1 VVETKDTERILEI
14 LENLS
19 DEALSV
25 NLLKEFSE
33 KNKKF
38 GKLLLNQDSTLS
50 HAEWKNMC
58 NEAKNEMDEFLA
70 KIESYSL

>member
-1 VVETKDTERILEI
+1 MVETKDTDRILEI

-38 GKLLLNQDSTLS
+38 GKLILNQDSALS
-50 HAEWKNMC
+50 HDEWKQRC
-58 NEAKNEMDEFLA
+58 DEAKKEMDEFLA

>member
-1 VVETKDTERILEI
+1 MVETKDTDRILEI
-14 LENLS
+14 LENLA

-50 HAEWKNMC
+50 HTEWKKMC
-58 NEAKNEMDEFLA
+58 DEAKNEMNEFLA
-70 KIESYSL
+70 RIESYSL